1 MGINIMSSLIIESS
15 IFSEATMIK
24 ETPSKA
30 IFRCPIQS
38 VDEVNQ
44 NHRLYPSGVLSEGMG
59 SCESRMKRRAFYS
72 ELDHPIPTG
81 NDNVDGIRQTTVSLE
96 KVSHI
101 IRSYEFKNNHL
112 FGEMETTSTPN
123 GGILLGL
130 LKDRT
135 GVGFSM
141 RGLAELERKQDYNEV
156 KSPLTIIA
164 FDAVSMPSHK
174 SAVVDFNEMK
184 FEQKVLFESPSG
196 LVCFN
201 GRCFMPDYFD
211 KLVETKVIQ
220 FFDRWV

>member
-1 MGINIMSSLIIESS
+1 MSSLIIEQS
-15 IFSEATMIK
+15 IFSEAQMIK
-24 ETPSKA
+24 ETPNKA

-38 VDEVNQ
+38 VEEVNQ
-44 NHRLYPSGVLSEGMG
+44 NHRMYPRAVLDEGMG
-59 SCESRMKRRAFYS
+59 NCASRMRRRAFYS
-72 ELDHPIPTG
+72 ELDHPLPTG
-81 NDNVDGIRQTTVSLE
+81 NQQVDGIRQTTVSLKE
-96 KVSHI
+96 VSHLV
-101 IRSYEFKNNHL
+101 REYEFRNNLL

-141 RGLAELERKQDYNEV
+141 RGMAELERLSDHNVV

-184 FEQKVLFESPSG
+184 FEAKMITERAG
-196 LVCFN
+196 MVCL
-201 GRCFMPDYFD
+201 GDQCFLPDYFD
-211 KLVETKVIQ
+211 KLIERKVFT
-220 FFDRWV
+220 FFERWV

>member
-1 MGINIMSSLIIESS
+1 MGSLIIEGS
-15 IFSEATMIK
+15 IFSEAKMIK

-44 NHRLYPSGVLSEGMG
+44 NHRLYPSSVLSEGMNN
-59 SCESRMKRRAFYS
+59 CTERMNRRAFFS
-72 ELDHPIPTG
+72 ELDHPLPTG
-81 NDNVDGIRQTTVSLE
+81 NENVDGIRQTTVSLE
-96 KVSHI
+96 KVSHL
-101 IRSYEFKNNHL
+101 IRTYEFRNNHL
-112 FGEMETTSTPN
+112 MGEMETTSTPN
-123 GGILLGL
+123 GAILLGL
-130 LKDRT
+130 LKDKA

-141 RGLAELERKQDYNEV
+141 RGLAELERLQDHNVV

-184 FEQKVLFESPSG
+184 FEQHMLFESPTKICIG
-196 LVCFN
+196 

-220 FFDRWV
+220 FFERWI

>member
-1 MGINIMSSLIIESS
+1 MGSLIIEGSS
-15 IFSEATMIK
+15 LFSEATIVK
-24 ETPSKA
+24 QTPTKA
-30 IFRCPIQS
+30 IFRCPIQT

-59 SCESRMKRRAFYS
+59 QCDGRMKRRAFYS

-101 IRSYEFKNNHL
+101 IRDYEFKKNTL
-112 FGEMETTSTPN
+112 VGEMETTSTPN
-123 GGILLGL
+123 GAILFGL
-130 LKDRT
+130 LKDKT

-141 RGLAELERKQDYNEV
+141 RGLAEIERKQDFNEV
-156 KSPLTIIA
+156 KAPLTIIS

-174 SAVVDFNEMK
+174 AAVVDFNEMK
-184 FEQKVLFESPSG
+184 FESHMLFESARG
-196 LVCFN
+196 GMVCLN
-201 GRCFMPDYFD
+201 GRCFMPNYFD
-211 KLVETKVIQ
+211 KLIETKMIK

>member
-1 MGINIMSSLIIESS
+1 MNPSLIIEQE

-44 NHRLYPSGVLSEGMG
+44 NKRLYPSPVLGEGMENC
-59 SCESRMKRRAFYS
+59 SSRMKRRAFYS

-81 NDNVDGIRQTTVSLE
+81 SQQVDGIRQTTVSLKE
-96 KVSHI
+96 VSHI
-101 IRSYEFKNNHL
+101 IRDYDFKGKNL

-141 RGLAELERKQDYNEV
+141 RGLAELDRKPDYNEV
-156 KSPLTIIA
+156 KGPLTIIA

-184 FEQKVLFESPSG
+184 FEQDSLLETASG
-196 LVCFN
+196 LVCLN
-201 GRCFMPDYFD
+201 GRCFMPEYFD
-211 KLVETKVIQ
+211 KLIETKVIT
-220 FFDRWV
+220 FFQRWI

>member
-1 MGINIMSSLIIESS
+1 MSSLIIEQS

-24 ETPSKA
+24 ETTSKS

-38 VDEVNQ
+38 VNEVNQ
-44 NHRLYPSGVLSEGMG
+44 NNRMYPSAVLEEGMG
-59 SCESRMKRRAFYS
+59 NCDSRMKRRAFYS
-72 ELDHPIPTG
+72 ELDHPLPTG
-81 NDNVDGIRQTTVSLE
+81 NQQIDGVRQTTVALKE
-96 KVSHI
+96 VSHI
-101 IRSYEFKNNHL
+101 VRAYEFNGNFL
-112 FGEMETTSTPN
+112 MGEMETTSTQN
-123 GGILLGL
+123 GSTLLGL

-141 RGLAELERKQDYNEV
+141 RGMAELDRKTDYNEV

-184 FEQKVLFESPSG
+184 FESHLITEKAGMLCVG
-196 LVCFN
+196 DKCFL
-201 GRCFMPDYFD
+201 PDYFD
-211 KLVETKVIQ
+211 KLVERKTIT

>member
-1 MGINIMSSLIIESS
+1 MNPSLIIEQSL
-15 IFSEATMIK
+15 FSEANMIK
-24 ETPSKA
+24 ETPTKA

-44 NHRLYPSGVLSEGMG
+44 NHRLYPSAVLDEGMG
-59 SCESRMKRRAFYS
+59 NCSSRMKRRAFYS

-81 NDNVDGIRQTTVSLE
+81 NQQVDGIRQTTVSLE

-101 IRSYEFKNNHL
+101 IRDYEFRGTHL

-130 LKDRT
+130 LRDRT

-156 KSPLTIIA
+156 KGPLTIIA

-184 FEQKVLFESPSG
+184 FEQNMLTESASG
-196 LVCFN
+196 LVCVN
-201 GRCFMPDYFD
+201 GRCFMPEYFD

>member
-1 MGINIMSSLIIESS
+1 M
-15 IFSEATMIK
+15 SEAKMLK

-30 IFRCPIQS
+30 IFQCPIQS
-38 VDEVNQ
+38 VEEVNQ
-44 NHRLYPSGVLSEGMG
+44 NNRMYPKGVLEEGMG
-59 SCESRMKRRAFYS
+59 SCASRMNRRAFYS

-81 NDNVDGIRQTTVSLE
+81 NQQIDGVRQTTVSLE

-101 IRSYEFKNNHL
+101 VRQYDFKKNL
-112 FGEMETTSTPN
+112 LYGEMETTSTPN
-123 GGILLGL
+123 GAVLLGL

-141 RGLAELERKQDYNEV
+141 RGMAELERLTDYNKV

-184 FEQKVLFESPSG
+184 FEAKMITERAG
-196 LVCFN
+196 MVCL
-201 GRCFMPDYFD
+201 GDQCFLPDYFD
-211 KLVETKVIQ
+211 KLVERKTIT
-220 FFDRWV
+220 FFERWV